1 MAAVPAER
9 LLHAVPGMARR
20 ILSKQPK
27 TPTPGFWRRHRHDEL
42 VTRWATAAGAQNL
55 TVIVVDDSDRLMLP
69 RTFESLLGLPN
80 GFLVLEDG

>member
-1 MAAVPAER
+1 M
-9 LLHAVPGMARR
+9 
-20 ILSKQPK
+20 
-27 TPTPGFWRRHRHDEL
+27 
-42 VTRWATAAGAQNL
+42 TRWATAAGAQNL